1 MMIYMNVQMIVS
13 SIIGFVPAV
22 LLLFILLR
30 RYEEF
35 FKESKIF
42 QAFAAGMIL
51 GMFFTAVHM
60 AFDGQILE
68 YLDLSF
74 LGFVILFPLFE
85 QSIKLVILNYPKLQ
99 LKHQTVYY
107 GAALGLGIGSM
118 AVIAISYKFF
128 LDYPESLANPL
139 QILVFVVLSFNYSL
153 LHSAT
158 GIIIGY
164 GSTKGYA
171 MRWFFRAFLI
181 HAVYNF
187 TLLPLMWGVAGALY
201 GSLLVATMIAI
212 VVFFYVLRDL
222 MPEAVPPEM
231 MRKRRREH
239 RKRVREERTK

>member
-1 MMIYMNVQMIVS
+1 MIAS

-42 QAFAAGMIL
+42 QAFAAGMVL
-51 GMFFTAVHM
+51 GMFFTVVHM

-68 YLDLSF
+68 YIDLSI

-85 QSIKLVILNYPKLQ
+85 QSVKLVILNFPRLQ

-107 GAALGLGIGSM
+107 GAAMGLGIGSM
-118 AVIAISYKFF
+118 AIIAISFKFF
-128 LDYPESLANPL
+128 LDYPDSLGNPL
-139 QILVFVVLSFNYSL
+139 QVLLFVILSFNFSL

-164 GSTKGYA
+164 GSSKGYA
-171 MRWFFRAFLI
+171 MRWFFRAFLL
-181 HAVYNF
+181 HASYNF
-187 TLLPLMWGVAGALY
+187 TLLPFMWNIAGALY
-201 GSLLVATMIAI
+201 GSLLVATMIA
-212 VVFFYVLRDL
+212 VVIFFYVLRDL
-222 MPEAVPPEM
+222 MPEAVPPDM

-239 RKRVREERTK
+239 RKKAREKRSN